1 MYIFNL
7 HRKAFLNQPLFRTL
21 GILKKVIAI
30 FCFAALLLSTSSL
43 SYFYW
48 LQEQLHEQE
57 RFASIDA
64 GEYDL
69 KNQETFESKEHSKEY
84 DIDTDNHS
92 NNHGNNHDN
101 DQITLVL
108 KDKSVLPEGYQWEE
122 KGREF
127 SYKGMFYDIVSIKQT
142 KEGWVIKAAS
152 DEEEAEIV
160 ANQHKLNHLDKE
172 VQSKSSSSKIK
183 LNLSLAVYECPSFNT
198 QSLISYTL
206 LKKKYPFLTTPIL
219 SRYTGE
225 VSHPPETD

>member
-1 MYIFNL
+1 M
-7 HRKAFLNQPLFRTL
+7 
-21 GILKKVIAI
+21 IAI

-43 SYFYW
+43 SYFYK
-48 LQEQLHEQE
+48 LQEKLHEQE

-64 GEYDL
+64 GESIE
-69 KNQETFESKEHSKEY
+69 QA
-84 DIDTDNHS
+84 
-92 NNHGNNHDN
+92 
-101 DQITLVL
+101 DQITLTL
-108 KDKSVLPEGYQWEE
+108 KDKSILPEGYQWEE

-127 SYKGMFYDIVSIKQT
+127 SYKGMFYDIVSIEQT

-225 VSHPPETD
+225 VSHPPETV

>member
-1 MYIFNL
+1 
-7 HRKAFLNQPLFRTL
+7 
-21 GILKKVIAI
+21 LKKVIAI
-30 FCFAALLLSTSSL
+30 YCFAALLLSTSSL
-43 SYFYW
+43 SYFYK
-48 LQEQLHEQE
+48 LQEKLHEQE

-64 GEYDL
+64 GEIH
-69 KNQETFESKEHSKEY
+69 EKEHEIDN
-84 DIDTDNHS
+84 DINS
-92 NNHGNNHDN
+92 S
-101 DQITLVL
+101 DQITLTL
-108 KDKSVLPEGYQWEE
+108 KDKSILPEGYHWEE

-198 QSLISYTL
+198 QDFFNNTL
-206 LKKKYPFLTTPIL
+206 LKKKYPLLTTPIL
-219 SRYTGE
+219 SSYSGAI
-225 VSHPPETD
+225 SHPPETV

>member
-1 MYIFNL
+1 M
-7 HRKAFLNQPLFRTL
+7 
-21 GILKKVIAI
+21 IAI
-30 FCFAALLLSTSSL
+30 CCFAALLLSTSSI

-48 LQEQLHEQE
+48 LQEKLHEQE

-64 GEYDL
+64 GESIE
-69 KNQETFESKEHSKEY
+69 QA
-84 DIDTDNHS
+84 
-92 NNHGNNHDN
+92 
-101 DQITLVL
+101 DQITLTL
-108 KDKSVLPEGYQWEE
+108 KDKSILPDGYQWEE

-219 SRYTGE
+219 SSYLGDI
-225 VSHPPETD
+225 SHPPETV

>member
-1 MYIFNL
+1 
-7 HRKAFLNQPLFRTL
+7 
-21 GILKKVIAI
+21 LKKVIAI

-43 SYFYW
+43 SYFYK
-48 LQEQLHEQE
+48 LQEKLHEQE

-64 GEYDL
+64 CEFL
-69 KNQETFESKEHSKEY
+69 EKEN
-84 DIDTDNHS
+84 DDTDNHS
-92 NNHGNNHDN
+92 NNHDS
-101 DQITLVL
+101 DQITLTL
-108 KDKSVLPEGYQWEE
+108 KDKSILPEGYHWEE

-142 KEGWVIKAAS
+142 NEGWVIKAAS

-206 LKKKYPFLTTPIL
+206 LKKKYPLLTTPIL
-219 SRYTGE
+219 SSYLGDI
-225 VSHPPETD
+225 SHPPETV

>member
-64 GEYDL
+64 GEPIE
-69 KNQETFESKEHSKEY
+69 QA
-84 DIDTDNHS
+84 
-92 NNHGNNHDN
+92 
-101 DQITLVL
+101 DQITITV
-108 KDKSVLPEGYQWEE
+108 KDKSILPEGYHWEE

-127 SYKGMFYDIVSIKQT
+127 SYKGMFYDIVSIEQT

-160 ANQHKLNHLDKE
+160 ANQHKAHQLNKE
-172 VQSKSSSSKIK
+172 AESKSSPSKIK
-183 LNLSLAVYECPSFNT
+183 LNLSVAVYECPLFNL
-198 QSLISYTL
+198 QGLFNYTL
-206 LKKKYPFLTTPIL
+206 LKKKYPLLTTPIL
-219 SRYTGE
+219 SSYSGAI
-225 VSHPPETD
+225 SHPPETV